1 MTKKK
6 VFVIHPGEI
15 LREEFMNPLKLSSYQ
30 LAKDLHLP
38 IPRVHD
44 IVRERRA
51 ITADT
56 AVRLAK
62 YFGMPAE
69 FWLGLQ
75 ADYDIRLAK
84 GKLEKVKIKP
94 NPRTAAA

>member
-1 MTKKK
+1 MARKKI
-6 VFVIHPGEI
+6 FAIHPGEI
-15 LREEFMNPLKLSSYQ
+15 LLEEFMKPLKLSSYR
-30 LAKDLHLP
+30 LARELHLTV
-38 IPRVHD
+38 PRVHD

-62 YFGMPAE
+62 YFRMPPE

-75 ADYDIRLAK
+75 ADYDIRTAQ
-84 GKLEKVKIKP
+84 GKLAKVKITP
-94 NPRTAAA
+94 HPRLATA